1 MSLLLSLFISS
12 HLPLLPYVSLS
23 LSLSLICLVVFPHQ
37 HLIFFSLFSRFSA
50 LLHLCLFTCNSDPS
64 RLKRFC
70 HTDQDTF
77 RKSKAGTEKGMIWV
91 TSLFDVW
98 HWHIRPTQQTGAT
111 FAHKYSQCLA
121 GTETNPTNRT
131 LTAM

>member
-23 LSLSLICLVVFPHQ
+23 HLPRCISTSASHFLFFIFPC
-37 HLIFFSLFSRFSA
+37 FSA
-50 LLHLCLFTCNSDPS
+50 LLHLCFFTCNLDPS
-64 RLKRFC
+64 GLKRFC
-70 HTDQDTF
+70 HTEQDTF
-77 RKSKAGTEKGMIWV
+77 RKSKAGIEKGMIWV

-111 FAHKYSQCLA
+111 FAHKYSQCFA

-131 LTAM
+131 LTPM